1 LVGEKNKNKN
11 NSMEFNIASIETIGK
26 VLGVLATLG
35 GSIWGIY
42 SKIYKPYRTKKK
54 EKLDTEN
61 NKKAM
66 ELQQYNNMVEMLSQL
81 AVDVK
86 LVKGK
91 IFPNG
96 GTSIFD
102 GIGRLE
108 KNVERISEKIDSLED
123 TQRIVLNMQKVAFWT
138 SDKEGAFTY
147 VSPALCRFLNR
158 VESELLGNNWISCLV
173 KTDTE
178 RISNAWYDSIEDMR
192 TFDEIFS
199 FSNGKQ
205 RDIKVHALAFHKLNK
220 KGEYIGTYGTVNS
233 HEAFYN

>member
-1 LVGEKNKNKN
+1 
-11 NSMEFNIASIETIGK
+11 MELETIGQ
-26 VLGVLATLG
+26 VVGVLTGITGA
-35 GSIWGIY
+35 IWGFY
-42 SKIYKPYRTKKK
+42 TKVYKPYK
-54 EKLDTEN
+54 EKKD
-61 NKKAM
+61 KKIADAKAKKM
-66 ELQQYNNMVEMLSQL
+66 LETQQYNNMVEMLSQL

-199 FSNGKQ
+199 FSNNDQ

>member
-1 LVGEKNKNKN
+1 
-11 NSMEFNIASIETIGK
+11 MELETIGQVIA
-26 VLGVLATLG
+26 VLSSIIGA
-35 GSIWGIY
+35 IWGLY
-42 SKIYKPYRTKKK
+42 TKVYKPYKVKKDK
-54 EKLDTEN
+54 KISDEKA
-61 NKKAM
+61 KKM
-66 ELQQYNNMVEMLSQL
+66 LESQQYDNMVDMLSQL

-86 LVKGK
+86 LVKRK

-102 GIGRLE
+102 GIDRLE
-108 KNVERISEKIDSLED
+108 KNVAEIKEQLDSLED
-123 TQRIVLNMQKVAFWT
+123 TQKIVLNMQKVAFWT

-173 KTDTE
+173 KSDTE
-178 RISNAWYDSIEDMR
+178 RISTAWYDSIEDMR

-199 FSNGKQ
+199 FSNSNQ
-205 RDIKVHALAFHKLNK
+205 RNIKVHALAFHKLNK

-233 HEAFYN
+233 HEAIYN